1 MSHLR
6 ALSAMLV
13 SAATTFSLVTASGCG
28 TGAVGISDCRDI
40 QRARCRAGVA
50 CGMIADEQ
58 ACERYY
64 RDFCL
69 HGLAAKPPAD
79 ASVAACVEVI
89 DAAGRCAAT
98 DPEIQLSDCNES
110 VKATGADL
118 RFACDVVKHPER
130 SVECSFLTDVPVQPG
145 SAGQSSGGQ
154 SGDGDGDGDT
164 DAGSGGAAATSSGG
178 AAAE

>member
-1 MSHLR
+1 MV
-6 ALSAMLV
+6 V
-13 SAATTFSLVTASGCG
+13 SALTTFSLVTASGCG

-50 CGMIADEQ
+50 CGMVADEA

-79 ASVAACVEVI
+79 ASVGTCVEVI
-89 DAAGRCAAT
+89 DAAGRCAAA

-110 VKATGADL
+110 AIATGADL
-118 RFACDVVKHPER
+118 HLACDVVKHPER

-145 SAGQSSGGQ
+145 SAGQSGGGQ
-154 SGDGDGDGDT
+154 SGDGDADT
-164 DAGSGGAAATSSGG
+164 DAGSGGAGATSTGG